1 VTPERQVPRYRVAA
15 VERMTGIPA
24 STLRSW
30 ERRHGWPRPV
40 RAPSGQRLYSDHDL
54 AVVRFLDRRR
64 VEGMSMSQATG
75 LLGSAPATT
84 TTPAACSPAW
94 SPPSGPS
101 TNPAPSAPSPAPRPC
116 SASRPW
122 PPT

>member
-1 VTPERQVPRYRVAA
+1 MTSERREPRYRVAA

-30 ERRHGWPRPV
+30 ERRYGWPRPV

-54 AVVRFLDRRR
+54 AVIRFLDRRR

-75 LLGSAPATT
+75 LLG
-84 TTPAACSPAW
+84 AALRAFDEA
-94 SPPSGPS
+94 G
-101 TNPAPSAPSPAPRPC
+101 AERAFAG
-116 SASRPW
+116 AEAHLGSRPW